1 MKNKNHLKEIIDF
14 DKSVKKTEKSLIF
27 NDEFFKECQIVKY
40 RFLFE
45 EYDILYFKFGT
56 YCKNWRGDI
65 FFIEKLN
72 FSDKYQYQWHS
83 AFKFLLNDTDR
94 FILNG
99 IDGFILNDID
109 GFILNDIDGFVL
121 NDIDGYEN
129 MLTLSKYDKK
139 IRLVFDTHTRAEFQD
154 ITIAYSFDELIDG
167 LYLSDN

>member
-1 MKNKNHLKEIIDF
+1 MENKNHLKEIIDF

-27 NDEFFKECQIVKY
+27 NDEFFKECGIVKY

-56 YCKNWRGDI
+56 CCKNWRGDI

-72 FSDKYQYQWHS
+72 FSDKYQHQWHS
-83 AFKFLLNDTDR
+83 AFK
-94 FILNG
+94 
-99 IDGFILNDID
+99 
-109 GFILNDIDGFVL
+109 FVL

>member
-1 MKNKNHLKEIIDF
+1 MENKNHLKEIIDF

-27 NDEFFKECQIVKY
+27 NDEFFKECGIVKY

-45 EYDILYFKFGT
+45 EYDILYFKTGT
-56 YCKNWRGDI
+56 CCKNWRGDI

-83 AFKFLLNDTDR
+83 AFK
-94 FILNG
+94 
-99 IDGFILNDID
+99 
-109 GFILNDIDGFVL
+109 FVL

>member
-1 MKNKNHLKEIIDF
+1 MENKNHLKEIIDF
-14 DKSVKKTEKSLIF
+14 GKSVKKTEKSLIF

-56 YCKNWRGDI
+56 CCKNWRGNI

-83 AFKFLLNDTDR
+83 V
-94 FILNG
+94 FI
-99 IDGFILNDID
+99 
-109 GFILNDIDGFVL
+109 FVL

-129 MLTLSKYDKK
+129 MLTLSKRDKK
-139 IRLVFDTHTRAEFQD
+139 IRLVFDTHTRAEFQS

-167 LYLSDN
+167 LYLNNN

>member
-14 DKSVKKTEKSLIF
+14 DKSVKKDEKSLIF

-40 RFLFE
+40 RFLFD
-45 EYDILYFKFGT
+45 EYDILYFKTGT
-56 YCKNWRGDI
+56 CCKNWRGDI

-83 AFKFLLNDTDR
+83 AFK
-94 FILNG
+94 
-99 IDGFILNDID
+99 
-109 GFILNDIDGFVL
+109 FVL

-139 IRLVFDTHTRAEFQD
+139 IRLVFDTHTRAEFQY
-154 ITIAYSFDELIDG
+154 ITIASSFDELIDG

>member
-1 MKNKNHLKEIIDF
+1 MENRNHLKEIIDF

-27 NDEFFKECQIVKY
+27 NDEFFKECEIVKY

-45 EYDILYFKFGT
+45 EYDTLYFKFGT
-56 YCKNWRGDI
+56 CCKNWRGNI

-83 AFKFLLNDTDR
+83 V
-94 FILNG
+94 FI
-99 IDGFILNDID
+99 
-109 GFILNDIDGFVL
+109 FVL
-121 NDIDGYEN
+121 NNIDGYEN

-139 IRLVFDTHTRAEFQD
+139 IRLVFDTHTRAEFQS

-167 LYLSDN
+167 LYLNNN

>member
-1 MKNKNHLKEIIDF
+1 MENRNHLKEIIDF
-14 DKSVKKTEKSLIF
+14 EKSIKRTEKSLIF
-27 NDEFFKECQIVKY
+27 NDEFFKECEIVKY

-45 EYDILYFKFGT
+45 EYDTLYFKFGT
-56 YCKNWRGDI
+56 CCKNWRGDI

-83 AFKFLLNDTDR
+83 V
-94 FILNG
+94 FI
-99 IDGFILNDID
+99 
-109 GFILNDIDGFVL
+109 FVL
-121 NDIDGYEN
+121 NNIDGYEN
-129 MLTLSKYDKK
+129 MLTLSKRDKK

>member
-1 MKNKNHLKEIIDF
+1 MENRNHLKEIIDF
-14 DKSVKKTEKSLIF
+14 EKSIKRTEKSLIF
-27 NDEFFKECQIVKY
+27 NDEFFKECEIVKY

-45 EYDILYFKFGT
+45 EYDTLYFKFGT
-56 YCKNWRGDI
+56 CCKNWRGNI

-83 AFKFLLNDTDR
+83 AFK
-94 FILNG
+94 
-99 IDGFILNDID
+99 
-109 GFILNDIDGFVL
+109 FVL

-139 IRLVFDTHTRAEFQD
+139 IRLVFDTHTRAEFQY

>member
-1 MKNKNHLKEIIDF
+1 MENRNHLKEIIDF
-14 DKSVKKTEKSLIF
+14 EKSIKRTEKSLIF
-27 NDEFFKECQIVKY
+27 NDEFFKECEIVKY

-56 YCKNWRGDI
+56 CCKNWRGDI

-83 AFKFLLNDTDR
+83 AFK
-94 FILNG
+94 
-99 IDGFILNDID
+99 
-109 GFILNDIDGFVL
+109 FVL

>member
-1 MKNKNHLKEIIDF
+1 MENKNHLKEIIDF
-14 DKSVKKTEKSLIF
+14 EKSIKRTEKSLIF
-27 NDEFFKECQIVKY
+27 NDEFFKECEIVKY

-45 EYDILYFKFGT
+45 EYDTLYFKFGT
-56 YCKNWRGDI
+56 CCKNWRGDI

-83 AFKFLLNDTDR
+83 V
-94 FILNG
+94 FI
-99 IDGFILNDID
+99 
-109 GFILNDIDGFVL
+109 FVL

>member
-1 MKNKNHLKEIIDF
+1 MENKNHLKEIIDF
-14 DKSVKKTEKSLIF
+14 DKSVKRTEKSLIF

-56 YCKNWRGDI
+56 CCKNWRGDI

-83 AFKFLLNDTDR
+83 AFK
-94 FILNG
+94 
-99 IDGFILNDID
+99 
-109 GFILNDIDGFVL
+109 FVL

>member
-1 MKNKNHLKEIIDF
+1 MENKNHLKEIIDF
-14 DKSVKKTEKSLIF
+14 DKNVKKAEKSLIF

-56 YCKNWRGDI
+56 CCKNWRGDI

-72 FSDKYQYQWHS
+72 FSDKYQYQWNS
-83 AFKFLLNDTDR
+83 AFKFLLNDIDR
-94 FILNG
+94 FI
-99 IDGFILNDID
+99 
-109 GFILNDIDGFVL
+109 L

-139 IRLVFDTHTRAEFQD
+139 IRLVFDTHTRAEFQY

>member
-56 YCKNWRGDI
+56 CCKNWRGDI

-83 AFKFLLNDTDR
+83 V
-94 FILNG
+94 FI
-99 IDGFILNDID
+99 
-109 GFILNDIDGFVL
+109 FVL

>member
-14 DKSVKKTEKSLIF
+14 EKSIKRTEKSLIF
-27 NDEFFKECQIVKY
+27 NDEFFKECEIVKY

-56 YCKNWRGDI
+56 CCKNWRGDI
-65 FFIEKLN
+65 FFIEKFN

-83 AFKFLLNDTDR
+83 AFK
-94 FILNG
+94 
-99 IDGFILNDID
+99 
-109 GFILNDIDGFVL
+109 FVL

>member
-1 MKNKNHLKEIIDF
+1 MENKNHLKEIIDF
-14 DKSVKKTEKSLIF
+14 DKSEKKTEKSLIF
-27 NDEFFKECQIVKY
+27 NDEFFKECGIVKY
-40 RFLFE
+40 HFLFE

-56 YCKNWRGDI
+56 CCKNWRGDI

-83 AFKFLLNDTDR
+83 V
-94 FILNG
+94 FI
-99 IDGFILNDID
+99 
-109 GFILNDIDGFVL
+109 FVL

-129 MLTLSKYDKK
+129 MLTLSKRDKK

>member
-1 MKNKNHLKEIIDF
+1 MENKNHLKEIIDF

-56 YCKNWRGDI
+56 CCKNWRGDI
-65 FFIEKLN
+65 FFIKKLN

-99 IDGFILNDID
+99 IDGLI
-109 GFILNDIDGFVL
+109 L

>member
-27 NDEFFKECQIVKY
+27 NDEFFKECQITKY

-45 EYDILYFKFGT
+45 EYDILYFKFGIC
-56 YCKNWRGDI
+56 CKNWRGDI

-99 IDGFILNDID
+99 IDE
-109 GFILNDIDGFVL
+109 FVL

-129 MLTLSKYDKK
+129 MLTLSKYNKK

-167 LYLSDN
+167 LYLSGN

>member
-27 NDEFFKECQIVKY
+27 NDEFFKECGIVKY

-56 YCKNWRGDI
+56 CCKNWRGDI

-83 AFKFLLNDTDR
+83 AFK
-94 FILNG
+94 
-99 IDGFILNDID
+99 
-109 GFILNDIDGFVL
+109 FVL

-154 ITIAYSFDELIDG
+154 ITIAYSFDELIVG

>member
-1 MKNKNHLKEIIDF
+1 MENKNHLKEIIDF
-14 DKSVKKTEKSLIF
+14 DKSVEKAEKSLIF

-56 YCKNWRGDI
+56 CCKNWRGDI

-83 AFKFLLNDTDR
+83 AFKFLLNDIDR
-94 FILNG
+94 FILN
-99 IDGFILNDID
+99 DVDE
-109 GFILNDIDGFVL
+109 FVL

-139 IRLVFDTHTRAEFQD
+139 IRLVFDTHTRAEFQY
-154 ITIAYSFDELIDG
+154 ITIAYSFDELIINRWT
-167 LYLSDN
+167 LFK

>member
-1 MKNKNHLKEIIDF
+1 MENKNHLKEIIDF

-56 YCKNWRGDI
+56 CCKNWRSDI

-72 FSDKYQYQWHS
+72 FSDKYQYQWNS
-83 AFKFLLNDTDR
+83 AFKFLLNDIDR
-94 FILNG
+94 FI
-99 IDGFILNDID
+99 
-109 GFILNDIDGFVL
+109 L

-139 IRLVFDTHTRAEFQD
+139 IRLVFDTHTRAEFQY

>member
-1 MKNKNHLKEIIDF
+1 MENKNHLKEIIDF
-14 DKSVKKTEKSLIF
+14 EKSIKRTGKSLIF
-27 NDEFFKECQIVKY
+27 NDEFFNECEIVKY

-56 YCKNWRGDI
+56 CCKNWRGNI

-83 AFKFLLNDTDR
+83 V
-94 FILNG
+94 FI
-99 IDGFILNDID
+99 
-109 GFILNDIDGFVL
+109 FVL

-129 MLTLSKYDKK
+129 MLTLSKRDKK

>member
-1 MKNKNHLKEIIDF
+1 MENKNHLKEIIDF
-14 DKSVKKTEKSLIF
+14 EKSIKRTGKRLIF
-27 NDEFFKECQIVKY
+27 NDEFFNECEIVKY

-56 YCKNWRGDI
+56 CCKNWRGNI

-83 AFKFLLNDTDR
+83 V
-94 FILNG
+94 FI
-99 IDGFILNDID
+99 
-109 GFILNDIDGFVL
+109 FVL

-129 MLTLSKYDKK
+129 MLTLSKRDKK
-139 IRLVFDTHTRAEFQD
+139 IRLVFDTHTRAEFQS

-167 LYLSDN
+167 LYLNNN

>member
-1 MKNKNHLKEIIDF
+1 MENKNHLKEIIDF
-14 DKSVKKTEKSLIF
+14 DKSEKKTEKSLIF
-27 NDEFFKECQIVKY
+27 NDEFFKECGIVKY
-40 RFLFE
+40 HFLFE

-56 YCKNWRGDI
+56 CCKNWRCDI

-83 AFKFLLNDTDR
+83 AFK
-94 FILNG
+94 
-99 IDGFILNDID
+99 
-109 GFILNDIDGFVL
+109 FVL

-139 IRLVFDTHTRAEFQD
+139 IRLVFDTHTRAEFQY

>member
-1 MKNKNHLKEIIDF
+1 MENKNHLKEIIDF
-14 DKSVKKTEKSLIF
+14 DKSEKKTEKSLIF
-27 NDEFFKECQIVKY
+27 NDEFFKECGIVKY
-40 RFLFE
+40 HFLFE
-45 EYDILYFKFGT
+45 EYDILYFKTGT
-56 YCKNWRGDI
+56 CCKNWRGDI

-83 AFKFLLNDTDR
+83 AFK
-94 FILNG
+94 
-99 IDGFILNDID
+99 
-109 GFILNDIDGFVL
+109 FVL

>member
-56 YCKNWRGDI
+56 CCKNWRCDI

-83 AFKFLLNDTDR
+83 AFK
-94 FILNG
+94 
-99 IDGFILNDID
+99 
-109 GFILNDIDGFVL
+109 FVL

-154 ITIAYSFDELIDG
+154 ITITYSFDELIDG

>member
-40 RFLFE
+40 RFFWR
-45 EYDILYFKFGT
+45 IWYFKFRT
-56 YCKNWRGDI
+56 CCKNWRGDI

-83 AFKFLLNDTDR
+83 AFK
-94 FILNG
+94 
-99 IDGFILNDID
+99 
-109 GFILNDIDGFVL
+109 FVL

-167 LYLSDN
+167 LYLSVN

>member
-1 MKNKNHLKEIIDF
+1 MENKNHLKEIIDF
-14 DKSVKKTEKSLIF
+14 EKSIKRTEKSLIF
-27 NDEFFKECQIVKY
+27 NDEFFKECEIVKY

-45 EYDILYFKFGT
+45 EYDTLYFKFGT
-56 YCKNWRGDI
+56 CCKNWRGDI

-83 AFKFLLNDTDR
+83 V
-94 FILNG
+94 FI
-99 IDGFILNDID
+99 
-109 GFILNDIDGFVL
+109 FVL

-129 MLTLSKYDKK
+129 MLTLSKRDKK

>member
-1 MKNKNHLKEIIDF
+1 MENKNHLKEIIDF

-27 NDEFFKECQIVKY
+27 NDEFFKECEIVKY

-45 EYDILYFKFGT
+45 EYDTLYFKFGT
-56 YCKNWRGDI
+56 CCKNWRGNI

-83 AFKFLLNDTDR
+83 V
-94 FILNG
+94 FI
-99 IDGFILNDID
+99 
-109 GFILNDIDGFVL
+109 FVL
-121 NDIDGYEN
+121 NDIDRYEN
-129 MLTLSKYDKK
+129 MLTLSKHDKK

>member
-1 MKNKNHLKEIIDF
+1 MENKNHLKEIIDF

-56 YCKNWRGDI
+56 CCKNWRGDI

-72 FSDKYQYQWHS
+72 FSDKYQYQWNS
-83 AFKFLLNDTDR
+83 AFKFLLNDIGR
-94 FILNG
+94 FI
-99 IDGFILNDID
+99 
-109 GFILNDIDGFVL
+109 L

-139 IRLVFDTHTRAEFQD
+139 IRLVFDTHTRAEFQY

>member
-1 MKNKNHLKEIIDF
+1 MENRNHLKEIIDF
-14 DKSVKKTEKSLIF
+14 EKSIKRTEKSLIF
-27 NDEFFKECQIVKY
+27 NDEFFKECEIVKY

-45 EYDILYFKFGT
+45 EYDTLYFKFGT
-56 YCKNWRGDI
+56 CCKNWRGNI
-65 FFIEKLN
+65 FFIEKFN

-83 AFKFLLNDTDR
+83 V
-94 FILNG
+94 FI
-99 IDGFILNDID
+99 
-109 GFILNDIDGFVL
+109 FVL

-129 MLTLSKYDKK
+129 MLTLSKRDKK

>member
-27 NDEFFKECQIVKY
+27 NDEFFKECQIMKY

-56 YCKNWRGDI
+56 CCKNWRGDI
-65 FFIEKLN
+65 FFIEKLS

-83 AFKFLLNDTDR
+83 AFK
-94 FILNG
+94 
-99 IDGFILNDID
+99 
-109 GFILNDIDGFVL
+109 FVL

>member
-1 MKNKNHLKEIIDF
+1 MENKNHLKEIIDF

-27 NDEFFKECQIVKY
+27 NDEFFKECGIVKY
-40 RFLFE
+40 HFLFE

-56 YCKNWRGDI
+56 CCKNWRGDI

-72 FSDKYQYQWHS
+72 FSDKYQSQWHS
-83 AFKFLLNDTDR
+83 AFK
-94 FILNG
+94 
-99 IDGFILNDID
+99 
-109 GFILNDIDGFVL
+109 FVL

-139 IRLVFDTHTRAEFQD
+139 IRLVFDTHTRAEFQY